1 MATHALEEAL
11 PAGALPFETR
21 PWPVRAARGLL
32 WFARR
37 KPLGFLGLLIILTML
52 LFAAAAALDIPA
64 RYSQVRGG
72 NVGFLYPYDY
82 QVLRDRQQGVSL
94 KHLMGTD
101 NLGRDTF
108 SRIVYGAKVSVFIG
122 FSAVAIS
129 QALAAIVGTISG
141 YYGGRFDV
149 LFQRVVDTWQALPG
163 LVALIFIVSVL
174 GNNLVVITV
183 AIGALG
189 AAGASRI
196 IRGAVISIKQNA
208 YIEAARVVGATDL
221 RILIFHILPNV
232 FHLIIIGA
240 SIGIG
245 GAILAE
251 SALAFLGF
259 GLPPPYPSWGR
270 MLNVAREFLTSNPM
284 MAIWPGLAL
293 TVTVFAFN
301 VLGDALRDVLDPRLR
316 GSR

>member
-1 MATHALEEAL
+1 MATRVLEEAL
-11 PAGALPFETR
+11 PAGALPLEGG
-21 PWPVRAARGLL
+21 PWPLRAFKGLL
-32 WFARR
+32 TFARR
-37 KPLGFLGLLIILTML
+37 KPLGFLGLLIIMAML
-52 LFAAAAALDIPA
+52 LFAAAAALDVPA

-129 QALAAIVGTISG
+129 QALAAVMGIVSG

-208 YIEAARVVGATDL
+208 YIEAARVIGASDL
-221 RILIFHILPNV
+221 RILLFHVLPNV

-301 VLGDALRDVLDPRLR
+301 VFGDALRDVLDPRLR